1 MGTPLLPLALVFT
14 SAQSVTSTLHH
25 HLTPLNFYLYST
37 CLAVERAE
45 RVSARAAPSVTAR
58 SFATTSRASPSL
70 PSAVSLAVVVSSV
83 SRASS
88 TRRPAVSSRS
98 SSRTSSATRS
108 PTRSTPSARRSRRST
123 SSTPSSAPARPS
135 TVSAS
140 DHLSSR
146 GGGGVRLSPLLFLH
160 FVARP
165 PAVGPAHTLAH

>member
-14 SAQSVTSTLHH
+14 STQSVTSTLHH
-25 HLTPLNFYLYST
+25 HPPLNFYLYST

-83 SRASS
+83 SLASS
-88 TRRPAVSSRS
+88 TRRRAVSSRS

-123 SSTPSSAPARPS
+123 SSTPSSAPARP
-135 TVSAS
+135 
-140 DHLSSR
+140 LR
-146 GGGGVRLSPLLFLH
+146 F
-160 FVARP
+160 RP
-165 PAVGPAHTLAH
+165 VIIC